1 MQAFSPSFAVCSYF
15 PIRRCRITT
24 ASPRKS
30 NLKRLTSRVVQL
42 TRRRQLHQIME
53 EIEIARE
60 RYGKLNTIVMNAVVE
75 ACVHC
80 GDIDSALK
88 VFDEMSKPG
97 SCGVDTVTYAT
108 LLKVLFLFFLFLNLD
123 AMDLIM
129 CFVIKG
135 LGGARRIDEAFEV
148 LESVERGVAVGSPKL
163 SAPLIFGLLNALV
176 EAGDLR
182 RANGLLARYGFLL
195 REGGSLSLRV
205 YNLLMKGCINSGL
218 PQGAIDMHNELI
230 RLGLKPDRLT
240 YNTLISAC
248 VKAGKL
254 DAAMQYFEE
263 MKDEAQKFS
272 DAGLFP
278 DVITY
283 STLLKGFGD
292 SKDILM
298 VHKIVSEM
306 KTYIGLFID
315 RTAYTAAVDALLNCD
330 AIKGALCIFGELLK
344 QAGGNPELRPKP
356 HLYLSLMRAFAVRG
370 DYDTVN
376 SLHKHMWLDTA
387 GTIYPMIHEEADHL
401 VMESALNDGQ
411 VDLAKNYLG
420 TIITRWKRIAWT
432 SRGGMVALRT
442 EALLGNTKSILTPY
456 LLPQVLAS
464 DPIESVMMPFE
475 AARPLLGT
483 VKLSE
488 VAMRFF
494 RDSAVPI
501 IDDWGNCIGVLHRED
516 CTELDAPLSSM
527 MRSPP
532 PCAVTTT
539 SIGHVVD
546 LIVKH
551 RFKMVVVVNHSS
563 LFGGTANLRAVGVF
577 TAEQLC
583 KLVTPVSETPRLK
596 PSFCRSLTMCCV

>member
-205 YNLLMKGCINSGL
+205 YNLL
-218 PQGAIDMHNELI
+218 
-230 RLGLKPDRLT
+230 
-240 YNTLISAC
+240 
-248 VKAGKL
+248 
-254 DAAMQYFEE
+254 

>member
-1 MQAFSPSFAVCSYF
+1 MQTSSLSFAVCSYF
-15 PIRRCRITT
+15 PIRRRRITT

-30 NLKRLTSRVVQL
+30 NLRRLTSRVVQL
-42 TRRRQLHQIME
+42 TRRKQLHQIIK
-53 EIEIARE
+53 EIEIAKE
-60 RYGKLNTIVMNAVVE
+60 RYGKLNTIVMNAVAE
-75 ACVHC
+75 ACVRC

-88 VFDEMSKPG
+88 VFDEMSKPE

-108 LLKVLFLFFLFLNLD
+108 LL
-123 AMDLIM
+123 
-129 CFVIKG
+129 KG

-148 LESVERGVAVGSPKL
+148 LESVERGDAVGSPKL
-163 SAPLIFGLLNALV
+163 SAPLIFGLLSALV

-195 REGGSLSLRV
+195 REGGSLSLTV
-205 YNLLMKGCINSGL
+205 YNLLMKGCIKSGL
-218 PQGAIDMHNELI
+218 PQSAIDMHDEII

-263 MKDEAQKFS
+263 MKDEAQKYS
-272 DAGLFP
+272 DPGLFP

-283 STLLKGFGD
+283 STLLKGCGD

-370 DYDTVN
+370 DYETVR

-420 TIITRWKRIAWT
+420 SIITRWKRIPWT

-442 EALLGNTKSILTPY
+442 EALLGNTNSILTPY
-456 LLPQVLAS
+456 LLPQVLTS
-464 DPIESVMMPFE
+464 DPIESVMKPFE

-483 VKLSE
+483 VKLNK

-501 IDDWGNCIGVLHRED
+501 IDDWGNCIGILHRED
-516 CTELDAPLSSM
+516 CTEMDAPLSSM

-551 RFKMVVVVNHSS
+551 KFKMVVIVNRSS

-583 KLVTPVSETPRLK
+583 KLLVAPESEMPGLK

>member
-1 MQAFSPSFAVCSYF
+1 MQTFSPSFAVCSYF
-15 PIRRCRITT
+15 PIRRRRITT

-108 LLKVLFLFFLFLNLD
+108 LLK
-123 AMDLIM
+123 
-129 CFVIKG
+129 G

-176 EAGDLR
+176 DAGDLR

-205 YNLLMKGCINSGL
+205 YNLLMK
-218 PQGAIDMHNELI
+218 
-230 RLGLKPDRLT
+230 
-240 YNTLISAC
+240 
-248 VKAGKL
+248 
-254 DAAMQYFEE
+254 
-263 MKDEAQKFS
+263 DEAQKFS

-292 SKDILM
+292 SKDILT

-330 AIKGALCIFGELLK
+330 AMKGALCIFGELLK
-344 QAGGNPELRPKP
+344 QAGGNPELQPKP
-356 HLYLSLMRAFAVRG
+356 HLYLSLMRAFAGRG
-370 DYDTVN
+370 DYDMVK

-420 TIITRWKRIAWT
+420 SIITRWKRISWT

-475 AARPLLGT
+475 AAQPLLGT
-483 VKLSE
+483 VKLNE

-516 CTELDAPLSSM
+516 CRELDSPLSSM

-563 LFGGTANLRAVGVF
+563 LFAGTANLRAVGVF

-583 KLVTPVSETPRLK
+583 KLVTPVSETPGLK
-596 PSFCRSLTMCCV
+596 PSFCRSLALCCV